1 MKQPLERS
9 QVITLAALFIVIVV
23 LAVAF
28 FLGGREEVIRP
39 GSQAVL
45 SAPPAATQEPA
56 AKKMVILFFAS
67 DGDEL
72 LHPEEREIEAAP
84 TPAEEAGRVLQE
96 LIKGSHGGFLSTIP
110 AETKLRQVY
119 ITKEG
124 VAYADFS
131 KEMSANHPSGSAAE
145 IATVYAVVNSLAY
158 NFKDVK
164 RVFILIDGAEKDTL
178 GGHVIL
184 NRPLLPYFSLVAQ

>member
-1 MKQPLERS
+1 MKQPLERP

-28 FLGGREEVIRP
+28 FLGGREEVIKP

-45 SAPPAATQEPA
+45 PATPAAPQGPV
-56 AKKMVILFFAS
+56 AKKKIVLFFAS
-67 DGDEL
+67 DDDDR
-72 LHPEEREIEAAP
+72 LHPEEREIEAVS

-96 LIKGSHGGFLSTIP
+96 LIKGSRGGFLTTIP
-110 AETKLRQVY
+110 AETRLRQVY
-119 ITKEG
+119 FTKEG

-131 KEMSANHPSGSAAE
+131 KELSANHPSGSAAE

-178 GGHVIL
+178 NGHVSL
-184 NRPLLPYFSLVAQ
+184 NRPLLPDFSLVAQ

>member
-9 QVITLAALFIVIVV
+9 QVITLAALFIVIAV

-39 GSQAVL
+39 GSQTVL
-45 SAPPAATQEPA
+45 PATPGAPQEPS
-56 AKKMVILFFAS
+56 AKRKVTLFFAS
-67 DGDEL
+67 EDDEW

-96 LIKGSHGGFLSTIP
+96 LIKGSRGGYLSTIP

-119 ITKEG
+119 FTKEG

-164 RVFILIDGAEKDTL
+164 KVFILIDGAEKDSL
-178 GGHVIL
+178 SGHVNL
-184 NRPLLPYFSLVAQ
+184 NRPLLPYFSLVAK

>member
-9 QVITLAALFIVIVV
+9 QIITLAALFIVIVV

-28 FLGGREEVIRP
+28 FLGGREEVIKP
-39 GSQAVL
+39 SSQAVL
-45 SAPPAATQEPA
+45 PSASGPPQQPS
-56 AKKMVILFFAS
+56 AKKKVVLFFAS
-67 DGDEL
+67 DSDDL

-96 LIKGSHGGFLSTIP
+96 LIKGSHGGLISTIP
-110 AETKLRQVY
+110 PETKLRQVY
-119 ITKEG
+119 FTKEG

-145 IATVYAVVNSLAY
+145 VATVYAVVNSLAF

-164 RVFILIDGAEKDTL
+164 KVFILIDGAEKETL
-178 GGHVIL
+178 GGHVSL
-184 NRPLLPYFSLVAQ
+184 NRPILPYFSLVAQ